1 MWPTKSQQA
10 DFLSANNMST
20 YNLSNIFLLLL
31 KFLTTNEYNVKNSFS
46 FVDNLCK
53 NNNDDN
59 LKLPSFDSLL
69 KYPKNNRY

>member
-53 NNNDDN
+53 INNTDN
-59 LKLPSFDSLL
+59 LKLPSFDSTQI
-69 KYPKNNRY
+69 PKKKQ